1 MAFQRRSGKVLFVL
15 IFTAVHMLLTVL
27 LFLISFSFT
36 MSIADTDKSLPLLGE
51 IFYHLSQFFQW
62 PVMIS
67 LSRMGQL
74 NNIPAYSG
82 IFILFVNS
90 LLWAV
95 AILIIFLG
103 ITKLRHKKVSETANS
118 I

>member
-1 MAFQRRSGKVLFVL
+1 MAFQKRSSKVLFVI
-15 IFTAVHMLLTVL
+15 IFTLLHMLLTAL

-36 MSIADTDKSLPLLGE
+36 MSIADTDKSLPLIGE
-51 IFYHLSQFFQW
+51 MFYRLSQIFQW

-74 NNIPAYSG
+74 HNIPAYSG
-82 IFILFVNS
+82 IFILFLNS

-95 AILIIFLG
+95 AILSIILG
-103 ITKLRHKKVSETANS
+103 ITKLRYQMSSGPA